1 MIILYIM
8 SSKIIKL
15 RETESSSIS
24 DNGNYK
30 ITLDNPVLLK
40 EGDRLA
46 IKSVFL
52 DTITASGDL
61 IELNEDVNIELDVIK
76 WFIND
81 SKDQKFPTPNQGIT
95 MKQLVPADPT
105 PSGTSIGAIGDAKLY
120 VACQRVETTASTR
133 ELVEIFFDCKPKH
146 STRMVGG
153 LDLQFEYDA
162 VGGGKGYYG
171 FRVVREKG
179 TDYIHAY
186 GKKHTTSILME
197 GRSFTLLNTEKELND
212 HHLDI
217 STISFAYDA
226 TIPTIGTSIA
236 SLDTK
241 TFSMIVEKG
250 VYSPTQLGE
259 IITDEMTKINQSGA
273 IGNDLPN
280 NAYPVNNPFLGTVCQ
295 LSAQAGTKTS
305 FFCDQEGTQLIRFLA
320 DTGATN
326 MKNTDQDRFIG
337 ASQVALTY
345 DESHKKMSFSIMH
358 TPLFINETANQN
370 DGIAGIVYDNNRL
383 IDCYSGCSF
392 TRMSPPNFWNL
403 LGFDGNL
410 VSPVQGQTIADVGGI
425 MGANIVALE
434 FGDALGVQRTGGF
447 ESLDTPVQKNA
458 DFRKP
463 NPAGEIATNATVPI
477 FGTRIFSNNFSNEGY
492 YLIELDCGLR
502 QQMTGANGDIGFNST
517 KVHSIVSTYFNQGSF
532 TSDQGSGS
540 IGYVHKGQP
549 QLLSD
554 INVRVLNSNGEVPSS
569 TELGT
574 HNSVFIEVF
583 SAN

>member
-1 MIILYIM
+1 MT
-8 SSKIIKL
+8 SKIIKL
-15 RETESSSIS
+15 RETESTSKEN
-24 DNGNYK
+24 NGNYK

-40 EGDRLA
+40 EGDRVA

-52 DTITASGDL
+52 DTVTASGDF
-61 IELNEDVNIELDVIK
+61 IELDEDVNIELDVIK

-81 SKDQKFPTPNQGIT
+81 SKDQKFPAPNAGIT
-95 MKQLVPADPT
+95 MKRLVPADPA
-105 PSGTSIGAIGDAKLY
+105 PSGTSIGAIGDARLY
-120 VACQRVETTASTR
+120 VACNRVETTAQTE
-133 ELVEIFFDCKPKH
+133 ELLEIFFDCKPKH

-153 LDLQFEYDA
+153 LDLQFEYDK

-186 GKKHTTSILME
+186 GKKHATSIFME
-197 GRSFTLLNTEKELND
+197 GRSFTLTNTEQELSD

-217 STISFAYDA
+217 STITFAYSGSP
-226 TIPTIGTSIA
+226 PTNGTSIA
-236 SLDTK
+236 SMDTK
-241 TFSMIVEKG
+241 TFSMTVEKG

-259 IITDEMTKINQSGA
+259 LITDEMTKIDKSGA
-273 IGNDLPN
+273 IGNDLQN
-280 NAYPVNNPFLGTVCQ
+280 DAYPVNNPFLGTICQ
-295 LSAQAGTKTS
+295 LSAQAGAKTS

-345 DESHKKMSFSIMH
+345 DDSHKKMSFEILH
-358 TPLFINETANQN
+358 TPMYVNETTNQN
-370 DGIAGIVYDNNRL
+370 DGVPGIVYDNNRL
-383 IDCYSGCSF
+383 IDSYSGCSF
-392 TRMSPPNFWNL
+392 TRMSPTNFWNL

-410 VSPVQGQTIADVGGI
+410 VSPVQAETIADSGGI
-425 MGANIVALE
+425 MGANIVSLE

-458 DFRKP
+458 NFRQP
-463 NPAGEIATNATVPI
+463 NPSGDIATNATVPI
-477 FGTRIFSNNFSNEGY
+477 FGTRIFSDNFSNEGY

-502 QQMTGANGDIGFNST
+502 QQLTGANGDGGFNST
-517 KVHSIVSTYFNQGSF
+517 KVHSIVSTYFNEGSF

-540 IGYVHKGQP
+540 IGYIHKGQP

-554 INVRVLNSNGEVPSS
+554 INVRVLNSNGQVPST

-574 HNSVFIEVF
+574 HNSVFVEVV
-583 SAN
+583 SAE